1 MNNHKFHGQIIKI
14 NSNLILVVLENN
26 QIITCKLKGVLKYK
40 TNSITKPVVGDYV
53 KGEFV
58 NNEPIITTISERKNF
73 LIRPSVSNIDIV
85 IIVQSTNE
93 PDFNFNLLMK
103 FLGYYETFVSQV
115 FIVITKMDLINNNE
129 KVIFYKNILVKQ
141 NYRVFCLPNENELH
155 TLKKCLAQKTFC
167 LVGNSGVGKTT
178 LINNIIPNLNL
189 KTQPI
194 SKALNRG
201 KHTTTTAQIIINDNY
216 KLVDTP
222 GFSSFDI
229 KLISKTQLANSYQSF
244 FAISCKCKYAN
255 CLHLNE
261 NGCAIKQAVDAK
273 KIDQCFYDE
282 YIKILKLLN

>member
-115 FIVITKMDLINNNE
+115 FIVITKMDLINN
-129 KVIFYKNILVKQ
+129 
-141 NYRVFCLPNENELH
+141 RVFCLPNENELH

-229 KLISKTQLANSYQSF
+229 KLINKTQLANSYQSF

-282 YIKILKLLN
+282 YVKILKLLD